1 MPEIAILLTTY
12 NGSQFL
18 KEQID
23 SLVAQTYQH
32 WQLYVRDDQSEDE
45 TPRLLTALAE
55 TEPRIHILRDP
66 QKRGAKHGFMWL
78 LQQVDAPFYMFCDHD
93 DVWLPDKIEL
103 SMKAMQAQPDAATL
117 PFIVCTDAEL
127 ADAQLHTLS
136 PSYWKHKQ
144 YRQDMFNDKYYHL
157 FYNYI
162 LVCTMLFNRQA
173 RQVALPYPTD
183 TAMHDSWL
191 AASVLWNGGRILPV
205 NIPLMR
211 YRQHSGNTIGA
222 PQPPSLLQQFT
233 HFRPLLGK
241 TIVQHRASQ
250 TLTRLSLP
258 VFFLLKAKYSIQEHF
273 RRSFKK
279 NTP

>member
-103 SMKAMQAQPDAATL
+103 SMKAMQAQPEAATL

-157 FYNYI
+157 FYNNMPG
-162 LVCTMLFNRQA
+162 CTMLINRQA
-173 RQVALPYPTD
+173 KAVALPWPED
-183 TAMHDSWL
+183 TAMHDSWI
-191 AASVLWNGGRILPV
+191 AAAVLWRGGRVVWTRQPLIL
-205 NIPLMR
+205 
-211 YRQHSGNTIGA
+211 YRQHGHNTIGTSDRTLA
-222 PQPPSLLQQFT
+222 EQLRIIPELMA
-233 HFRPLLGK
+233 K
-241 TIVQHRASQ
+241 TRVQHHACR
-250 TLTRLSLP
+250 TLTGMSFLR
-258 VFFLLKAKYSIQEHF
+258 FFLLKLRFLLQYHWAAT
-273 RRSFKK
+273 RCKK
-279 NTP
+279 